1 MAASILTNTSAMVAL
16 RTLRATNSKLS
27 DVQGQISTGKA
38 VATAKDNA
46 SVFAI
51 SKVMESDVGGF
62 KAISDSL
69 SLGASTV
76 AVASNGANQIGE
88 ILNEIKGK
96 IVSANEDNVDRQ
108 KIQNEIVSLR
118 DQITGIVNTA
128 QFNGLNL
135 INGSVTSGN
144 LSILSSLDRD
154 ASGGVS
160 TGAIAVSTQNL
171 SVSAGLDVSAASVTA
186 VDPGTAGVIDAN
198 DGGTNDNVAV
208 GGFVFL
214 DASGAATSTVAL
226 KRDAAGVD
234 NSVATGLVEG
244 DEVSLTIGNITGRYT
259 IQVGDNAA
267 AVVGGLKNALI
278 SSGLDGNDFT
288 LDVNTTAGD
297 LAVTNNTNAD
307 ASFSFAST
315 RGTGGLAGLNSVD
328 VTSTAGAAAALSNVE
343 GFIQTA
349 INAQAAFGTGERR
362 IEIQNE
368 FMNTLIDNFKSGIGA
383 LVDADLEEASARLQ
397 ALQVTT
403 TSAST
408 PRANPAISI
417 DLPTPD
423 PANIPSR

>member
-1 MAASILTNTSAMVAL
+1 MSASILTNTSAMVAL
-16 RTLRATNSKLS
+16 QTLRATNAKLN

-69 SLGASTV
+69 SLGSSTI
-76 AVASNGANQIGE
+76 AVASNASNQIGE

-96 IVSANEDNVDRQ
+96 IVSANQENVDRQ
-108 KIQNEIVSLR
+108 KIQDEIVSLR
-118 DQITGIVNTA
+118 SQITSVVNTA

-135 INGSVTSGN
+135 INGSVTSGS

-154 ASGGVS
+154 ATGGVS
-160 TGAIAVSTQNL
+160 TGSITVSTQNL
-171 SVSAGLDVSAASVTA
+171 SVNAGLDVAASAVTQT
-186 VDPGTAGVIDAN
+186 DPGTVGVIDAN
-198 DGGTNDNVAV
+198 DGGTNDSVSI

-214 DASGAATSTVAL
+214 DAAGGATGGVAL
-226 KRDAAGVD
+226 ERDAAGVV
-234 NSVATGLVEG
+234 NTVATGLVEG
-244 DEVSLTIGNITGRYT
+244 DEVSLSIGNITGSYT
-259 IQVGDNAA
+259 IQVGDNTA

-278 SSGLDGNDFT
+278 SGGVDANDFT
-288 LDVNTTAGD
+288 LDVNTTAGV
-297 LAVTNNTNAD
+297 LEVTNNTNAD

-328 VTSTAGAAAALSNVE
+328 VTTTAGAATALSDIE
-343 GFIQTA
+343 SFIQTA
-349 INAQAAFGTGERR
+349 IGAQATFGTGERR

-368 FMNTLIDNFKSGIGA
+368 FMNTLIDSFKSGIGA

-397 ALQVTT
+397 SLQVQQQLGIQAL
-403 TSAST
+403 SI
-408 PRANPAISI
+408 ANQAPQ
-417 DLPTPD
+417 
-423 PANIPSR
+423 NILALFR